1 MKPFLLQFR
10 ILLLIHPNLRLV
22 AVSKTKP
29 KEAVIEA
36 YKAGQRV
43 FGENYI
49 QVITGSSY
57 IMPISNKNNEKC
69 SVNIKIRFRLPT
81 IMQVHIFPNGLLLPR
96 SWWRSRWT
104 PSYRRSARTYSGTSS
119 AIAKPTRWIF
129 RISNKN
135 ITSKVEICLSPRSF
149 LLENNKNGVCI
160 FATKTC
166 EYYNY

>member
-1 MKPFLLQFR
+1 MGTSETFLLEFR

-57 IMPISNKNNEKC
+57 LMPTSNKNNEKF
-69 SVNIKIRFRLPT
+69 SQFKKTDI
-81 IMQVHIFPNGLLLPR
+81 
-96 SWWRSRWT
+96 
-104 PSYRRSARTYSGTSS
+104 
-119 AIAKPTRWIF
+119 
-129 RISNKN
+129 
-135 ITSKVEICLSPRSF
+135 
-149 LLENNKNGVCI
+149 VCQQL
-160 FATKTC
+160 
-166 EYYNY
+166 

>member
-1 MKPFLLQFR
+1 MLQFR

-57 IMPISNKNNEKC
+57 LMPKSNKNNEKF
-69 SVNIKIRFRLPT
+69 SQFKNQISFA
-81 IMQVHIFPNGLLLPR
+81 NNYE
-96 SWWRSRWT
+96 S
-104 PSYRRSARTYSGTSS
+104 TSFS
-119 AIAKPTRWIF
+119 KWSIVTQELVEKSLDSELQAECPDIQWHFIGNCQT
-129 RISNKN
+129 NKVD
-135 ITSKVEICLSPRSF
+135 I
-149 LLENNKNGVCI
+149 
-160 FATKTC
+160 
-166 EYYNY
+166 

>member
-1 MKPFLLQFR
+1 MKPFLLEFR

-49 QVITGSSY
+49 QVITRSSY
-57 IMPISNKNNEKC
+57 IMPTSNKSNEKC
-69 SVNIKIRFRLPT
+69 SFNSKSFRLPT
-81 IMQVHIFPNGLLLPR
+81 IMKVHIFPNGLLLPR

-135 ITSKVEICLSPRSF
+135 ITNKVHI
-149 LLENNKNGVCI
+149 
-160 FATKTC
+160 
-166 EYYNY
+166 

>member
-57 IMPISNKNNEKC
+57 IMPTFNKNNEKC
-69 SVNIKIRFRLPT
+69 SVNINIIFDA
-81 IMQVHIFPNGLLLPR
+81 HILQ
-96 SWWRSRWT
+96 
-104 PSYRRSARTYSGTSS
+104 
-119 AIAKPTRWIF
+119 
-129 RISNKN
+129 
-135 ITSKVEICLSPRSF
+135 
-149 LLENNKNGVCI
+149 NNEKFTV
-160 FATKTC
+160 
-166 EYYNY
+166 